1 MKKAGL
7 SLKEIVEMGYSVS
20 DEPQDV
26 LLMFVL
32 SQTFFFLPD
41 TYFALLCCC
50 FVKEQTSYFKTQGE
64 EMVETEA

>member
-32 SQTFFFLPD
+32 SQTFFFFCQILI
-41 TYFALLCCC
+41 LHC
-50 FVKEQTSYFKTQGE
+50 FV
-64 EMVETEA
+64 VVL

>member
-32 SQTFFFLPD
+32 SQTFFFFARYL
-41 TYFALLCCC
+41 FCIALLLFCERTD
-50 FVKEQTSYFKTQGE
+50 FLF
-64 EMVETEA
+64 